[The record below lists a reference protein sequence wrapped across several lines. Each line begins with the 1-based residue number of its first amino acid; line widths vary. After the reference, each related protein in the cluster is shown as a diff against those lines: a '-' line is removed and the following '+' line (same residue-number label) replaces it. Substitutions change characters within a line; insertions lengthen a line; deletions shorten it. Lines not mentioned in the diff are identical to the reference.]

1 MKLEKFRVT
10 NFRSV
15 KDSGWVSL
23 GELTAFVGRNEA
35 GKTNLLQALRMLDRE
50 WVVQPLALT
59 RDFPADLASNDHG
72 ENDPVVRAVWALDD
86 SERESLAAVYA
97 PGKDLTHIEVSR
109 GYAAGLQVALGEPGE
124 SAEAPVE
131 RAKQIL
137 EHVRTAQVAGADQ
150 QAYQTWQQSL
160 HRLHHATA
168 RGNVPADDWGRGVL
182 GALAAVQEPVVV
194 GDVSVDDETRSALQE
209 LMDLASSVAMQED
222 DEALGAQWMREH
234 MPRLLYLD
242 TFPEIDGRQDLA
254 QFVLKLRDN
263 QLEAKEHYFR
273 MLLSMAGIT
282 TEDLETLLNGEPDVR
297 RQMVG
302 RASAAM
308 TRRLRELW
316 TDRPLKVRF
325 DLDGKHF
332 NTIISDP
339 TAFCDV
345 EVNLDQRSRG
355 FRWFFSFWVMFAA
368 GAKEGSTKNALLLLD
383 GPGTCLH
390 ENGQQDL
397 LRHLAEDF
405 ENQIVLTTQSP
416 FLIPDEEGG
425 AVRVTEIDS
434 ELGTVVREGE
444 PEGFEASAPLALT
457 GSGGESEVAKALFG
471 DAPRLVVE
479 TMSDYWYLQA
489 VSDYLAEKGRPAL
502 PRDIVVTP
510 AGGAFALPLW
520 SAIVGDG
527 LRRSIVLVSD
537 LDDAWLDALSEA
549 GLDSSANVVHVA
561 HGFPENEQAASDIED
576 LFDVGV
582 YDRFVRFAYQK
593 ELEGKELEPDTTEP
607 RFVARYEA
615 ALNALDIR
623 FQRTRPARLLLR
635 VAGRNPQS
643 IFSKDSR
650 ERFERLFHEIERKHK
665 LLAGR

>member
-15 KDSGWVSL
+15 KDSGWVSV
-23 GELTAFVGRNEA
+23 GDLTAFVGRNEA

-50 WVVQPLALT
+50 MVAQPLALT
-59 RDFPADLASNDHG
+59 RDFPADLASTDHA
-72 ENDPVVRAVWALDD
+72 ENDPVVRAVWALEDH
-86 SERESLAAVYA
+86 EREALAEVYA
-97 PGKDLTHIEVSR
+97 PGRDLAQVEVSR
-109 GYAAGLQVALGEPGE
+109 GYNAGLRVNIGEGGGAAGP
-124 SAEAPVE
+124 PVE
-131 RAKQIL
+131 RAKEIL

-150 QAYQTWQQSL
+150 QSYQAWQEAL

-168 RGNVPADDWGRGVL
+168 LHNAPADDWGRGVAE
-182 GALAAVQEPVVV
+182 ALSAVQEPVGR
-194 GDVSVDDETRSALQE
+194 GDVVVDDETRAALQE
-209 LMDLASSVAMQED
+209 LMDLAASCSMEED
-222 DEALGAQWMREH
+222 DEAVAAQWVRDH
-234 MPRLLYLD
+234 LPRLLYLD

-254 QFVLKLRDN
+254 QFVTKLRDG

-273 MLLSMAGIT
+273 MLLSMSGIT

-368 GAKEGSTKNALLLLD
+368 GAKEGSTKDAVLLLD

-390 ENGQQDL
+390 ENGQRDL
-397 LRHLAEDF
+397 LRHLREDF
-405 ENQIVLTTQSP
+405 ENQIILTTQSP
-416 FLIPDEEGG
+416 FLIPDDDDG
-425 AVRVTEIDS
+425 AVRVTEIDA
-434 ELGTVVREGE
+434 ELGTIVREGE
-444 PEGFEASAPLALT
+444 PEGFDTPPVTLA
-457 GSGGESEVAKALFG
+457 GGGESEVAKKLFG
-471 DAPRLVVE
+471 DAPRLIVE
-479 TMSDYWYLQA
+479 SMSDFWYLQA

-502 PRDIVVTP
+502 PRDLVVTP
-510 AGGAFALPLW
+510 SGGAFALPVW
-520 SAIVGDG
+520 TSIVGDG
-527 LRRSIVLVSD
+527 LKRSVILVNEID
-537 LDDAWLDALSEA
+537 EEWMDEISEA
-549 GLDSSANVVHVA
+549 GLEANPHIVQVGC
-561 HGFPENEQAASDIED
+561 GFPENEQAAADVED
-576 LFDVGV
+576 LFDEAV

-593 ELEGKELEPDTTEP
+593 ELDGRELEPDTSVP
-607 RFVARYEA
+607 RFVARYEQ
-615 ALNALDIR
+615 ALAKLSIR

-635 VAGRNPQS
+635 IAGRNPQS
-643 IFSKDSR
+643 IFSKESR
-650 ERFERLFHEIERKHK
+650 ERFERLFLEIERRHK
-665 LLAGR
+665 TLSGR